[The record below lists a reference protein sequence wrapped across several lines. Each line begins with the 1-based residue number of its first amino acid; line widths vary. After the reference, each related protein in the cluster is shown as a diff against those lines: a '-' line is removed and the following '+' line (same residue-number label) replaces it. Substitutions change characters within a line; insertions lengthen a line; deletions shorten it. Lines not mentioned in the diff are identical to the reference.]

1 MDLSEYL
8 HFYQKFNVVDYI
20 FIVIILF
27 TFIRGLF
34 TGFSRSVL
42 TLIGIIVAFV
52 ISANFHLLF
61 AETLLYRIQDA
72 LIRNMI
78 SSVLIFFSVYLF
90 FWIIAILFDRFFK
103 LIGLGWLNTTLG
115 GCVGALKGIFVCAIL
130 IFSITLIL
138 SPKTPILNKS
148 YFYPMI
154 GNISKFFSTTTKE
167 DLKEKFLNRLDSI
180 SQKSEE
186 NKTMAKERIL

>member
-1 MDLSEYL
+1 MFFEFLNI
-8 HFYQKFNVVDYI
+8 YQKFNVMDYV
-20 FIVIILF
+20 FIIIVLF

-42 TLIGIIVAFV
+42 TLIGIIAAFI

-61 AETLLYRIQDA
+61 SETFLYRIQDA
-72 LIRNMI
+72 LARNII
-78 SSVLIFFSVYLF
+78 SSILIFFSVYIF
-90 FWIIAILFDRFFK
+90 FWILAILFDRFFK

-115 GCVGALKGIFVCAIL
+115 GGIGILKGVFVCAVL

-154 GNISKFFSTTTKE
+154 GNISKFFSSTTRE
-167 DLKEKFLNRLDSI
+167 DLKDKFLKRWETI
-180 SQKSEE
+180 TQKKEE
-186 NKTMAKERIL
+186 KKTLAKERI